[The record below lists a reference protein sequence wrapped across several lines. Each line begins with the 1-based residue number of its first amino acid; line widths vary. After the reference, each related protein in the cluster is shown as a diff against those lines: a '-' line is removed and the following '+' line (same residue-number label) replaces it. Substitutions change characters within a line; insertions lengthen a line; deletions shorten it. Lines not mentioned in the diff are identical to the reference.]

1 MMLDNTNGQK
11 GTRIKREDLLKE
23 LKKNRDEHR
32 ATFEKA
38 VVGYRKVAI
47 EELDRML
54 TEAKE
59 GKRIRR
65 GLELVEP
72 MDQTKDYDRVIKM
85 LEMSVDDV
93 VILDSAEFAQ
103 YVMDDWHWKDAF
115 TSSNAIYTR

>member
-11 GTRIKREDLLKE
+11 GTRIKREALLEE
-23 LKKNRDEHR
+23 LKKNRDAHR
-32 ATFEKA
+32 AIFEKA

-54 TEAKE
+54 VEAKE

-85 LEMSVDDV
+85 LEMSVDDI

-115 TSSNAIYTR
+115 TASNSTYTR